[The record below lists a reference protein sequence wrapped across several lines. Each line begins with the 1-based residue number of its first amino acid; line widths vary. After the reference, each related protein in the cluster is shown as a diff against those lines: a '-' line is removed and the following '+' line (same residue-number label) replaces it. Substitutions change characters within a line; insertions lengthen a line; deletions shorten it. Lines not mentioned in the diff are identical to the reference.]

1 MSAIKDA
8 LASAAEALHIS
19 GDKDKKAIGGG
30 APVYV
35 DEKAG
40 NDDAADGSKA
50 SPFATPLAALLAKG
64 QDASVFVKK
73 ADAAPVRTASMPTAT
88 LPSRPRPPRR

>member
-30 APVYV
+30 AP
-35 DEKAG
+35 G
-40 NDDAADGSKA
+40 R
-50 SPFATPLAALLAKG
+50 F
-64 QDASVFVKK
+64 
-73 ADAAPVRTASMPTAT
+73 
-88 LPSRPRPPRR
+88 